1 LEILFD
7 CLYLKDGLP
16 YDASHVPSDTRE
28 AKMKMIEN
36 RASELLFIVKHLSG
50 QVQEYNGD
58 DSREVGPD
66 KEVNRVLVL
75 SDINNSLMKE
85 RDRDRLILEDMP
97 RIRNNISTVLRP
109 SPSSWTPSSR
119 NTPLI
124 MPAEGSRTRGQKAP
138 EPVRY

>member
-1 LEILFD
+1 LEILID
-7 CLYLKDGLP
+7 CLYLKEGLP
-16 YDASHVPSDTRE
+16 YDPSHVPSETRE

-58 DSREVGPD
+58 DSREIRPD
-66 KEVNRVLVL
+66 REGGRVLML

-97 RIRNNISTVLRP
+97 RIRNNISTVG
-109 SPSSWTPSSR
+109 
-119 NTPLI
+119 
-124 MPAEGSRTRGQKAP
+124 PAHPARRLQVQGTFP
-138 EPVRY
+138 

>member
-1 LEILFD
+1 MEILFD

-16 YDASHVPSDTRE
+16 YDASHVASDTRE

-58 DSREVGPD
+58 DSREVRPD

-97 RIRNNISTVLRP
+97 RIRNNISTVTGP
-109 SPSSWTPSSR
+109 H
-119 NTPLI
+119 
-124 MPAEGSRTRGQKAP
+124 PARGLQ
-138 EPVRY
+138 VQGTLT